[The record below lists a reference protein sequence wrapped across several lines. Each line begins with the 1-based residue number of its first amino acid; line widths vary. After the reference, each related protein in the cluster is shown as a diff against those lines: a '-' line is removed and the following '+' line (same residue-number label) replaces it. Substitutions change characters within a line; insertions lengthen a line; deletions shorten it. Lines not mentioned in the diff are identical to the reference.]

1 MLLITED
8 VSMFLEILF
17 LGRGGQG
24 AVTAGRILAEA
35 ALREGKY
42 VQTFPEFG
50 PERSGAPV
58 RAYVRISD
66 EPIEIRA
73 PVETVDIAGVFEKRL
88 LDSQNILPM
97 IKDGGLLV
105 VGSGQPLGIK
115 SPGVKVFTVDARQI
129 IESLG
134 RPRSLNLAIIG
145 ALASASGVVSVDVL
159 REIVA
164 SRFGEKDAEV
174 VVAASR
180 SVRREGE
187 NA

>member
-1 MLLITED
+1 
-8 VSMFLEILF
+8 MFLEILF

-24 AVTAGRILAEA
+24 VVTAGRILAEA
-35 ALREGKY
+35 ALRQGRY

-58 RAYVRISD
+58 RAYVRVSD

-73 PVETVDIAGVFEKRL
+73 PVEEVDIAAVFEKRL
-88 LDSQNILPM
+88 LDSQNVVPL

-105 VGSGQPLGIK
+105 AGSSQPLGIN
-115 SPGVKVFTVDARQI
+115 SPRIRVFTVDAKQI

-134 RPRSLNLAIIG
+134 RPRSLNLAIVG
-145 ALASASGVVSVDVL
+145 ALASASGLVSVETL

-180 SVRREGE
+180 SIRREGE

>member
-1 MLLITED
+1 
-8 VSMFLEILF
+8 MFLEILF

-24 AVTAGRILAEA
+24 VVTAGRILAEA
-35 ALREGKY
+35 ALHHGLY

-73 PVETVDIAGVFEKRL
+73 PIESYDMAGVFEKRL
-88 LDSQNILPM
+88 LESQNIVPM
-97 IKDGGLLV
+97 IKDGGILV
-105 VGSGQPLGIK
+105 AGSSEPLEIK
-115 SPGVKVFTVDARQI
+115 SPSRINVYTVDAKQI

-145 ALASASGVVSVDVL
+145 ALASASGIVSIDVL
-159 REIVA
+159 REIIA
-164 SRFGEKDAEV
+164 KRFGEKDAEV

-180 SVRREGE
+180 GIRRCE
-187 NA
+187 AHA